1 MAHPSCLPLLTPPAS
16 LCLLRLSAIGDVCHA
31 VAVVQ
36 ALRCYWPETRISWVI
51 GKNEA
56 ALLAGLEGVELIPY
70 DKRSGWRGW
79 WALRRQLADRRFD
92 VLLQMQVALR
102 ASWLSL
108 AIGAQLRLGFER
120 RRAREG
126 QWLFT
131 NAYALPARGEHVIDG
146 FAAFIET
153 LGVPWP
159 GPSWQM
165 PLSNELRQWAEQ
177 QGDGR
182 PLLIISPSASKAER
196 NWTVAGYAVLAE
208 HAAAHGYQV
217 MLCGGPSASDAQLAA
232 AIVGQC
238 RVALDNRVGQTS
250 LKQLLALLACAR
262 LVVGPD
268 SGPLHMAATVGTPA
282 LGLYAHSNPA
292 RTGPLAAGSQV
303 VSVYE
308 QVLAETTGRES
319 SGHRWGR
326 RNRGQQLMQR
336 IDVAAVLAA
345 FDAMVA
351 TAPAQAECSCG

>member
-1 MAHPSCLPLLTPPAS
+1 MAHSPRLPLLAPPAS

-36 ALRCYWPETRISWVI
+36 ALQRHWPQTRISWVI

-56 ALLAGLEGVELIPY
+56 ALVDGLAGVELIPY

-108 AIGAQLRLGFER
+108 AIRADLRLGFER

-131 NAYALPARGEHVIDG
+131 NAYALPARGNHVIDG

-165 PLSNELRQWAEQ
+165 PLSDGLRQWAVQ

-182 PLLIISPSASKAER
+182 PLLIICPSASKAER
-196 NWTVAGYAVLAE
+196 NWSAAGYAALAE
-208 HAAAHGYQV
+208 HAAARGYQV
-217 MLCGGPSASDAQLAA
+217 MLCGGPGASEVQLAA
-232 AIVGQC
+232 AIVSQC
-238 RVALDNRVGQTS
+238 RTALVNWVGQTS
-250 LKQLLALLACAR
+250 LKQLLALLASAR

-308 QVLAETTGRES
+308 QVLGETSGREVDA
-319 SGHRWGR
+319 HRWGK
-326 RNRGQQLMQR
+326 RNRGPQLMQR

-345 FDAMVA
+345 FEAIVA
-351 TAPAQAECSCG
+351 RAPAQAECKCG